1 MVAME
6 VVLGADTVAAAAFT
20 ALTAGAG
27 NSFVVRDYPDS
38 AQAFIWDLWAQ
49 QATAGQVRLHSA
61 RMHDDVQGLIFNV
74 LAATTRGLFPTY
86 ARQKVYPNDQLR
98 FEHTNGGVVEVDCA
112 AFLAYYTELPG
123 VAARLSMWDQVNP
136 NIVNLVT
143 VNTVVAAGA
152 VGAWSAGT
160 VLTTTS
166 DLLKA
171 DTDYAILGYHCS
183 VASTCVGIQS
193 SDTGNLRVGGPGV
206 IEALE
211 TRDWFVRLSHDI
223 GGPAIPVFNSNN
235 KGSVL
240 LSIANPAGAAANVT
254 LFLAQLAR

>member
-1 MVAME
+1 ME
-6 VVLGADTVAAAAFT
+6 VVSAHDTVAAAAFT
-20 ALTAGAG
+20 ALAANAG
-27 NSFVVRDYPDS
+27 NSLFVRNFPDS
-38 AQAFIWDLWAQ
+38 AQAFIWDMWAQ
-49 QATAGQVRLHSA
+49 QASAGQIRLHSP

-74 LAATTRGLFPTY
+74 LAATTRGFFPTA

-98 FEHTNGGVVEVDCA
+98 FEHTNGGVVEVDVG
-112 AFLAYYTELPG
+112 AFLVYYTDLPG
-123 VAARLSMWDQVNP
+123 VAARLSMWDQIYP

-143 VNTVVAAGA
+143 VDTVVAAGA
-152 VGAWSAGT
+152 VGDWSAGT
-160 VLTTTS
+160 VITTTS

-171 DTDYAILGYHCS
+171 DTDYAILGYHSS

-193 SDTGNLRVGGPGV
+193 ADTGNLRVGGPGV

-211 TRDWFVRLSHDI
+211 TRDWFVRLAHDI

-240 LSIANPAGAAANVT
+240 ISICNPAGAASNVT